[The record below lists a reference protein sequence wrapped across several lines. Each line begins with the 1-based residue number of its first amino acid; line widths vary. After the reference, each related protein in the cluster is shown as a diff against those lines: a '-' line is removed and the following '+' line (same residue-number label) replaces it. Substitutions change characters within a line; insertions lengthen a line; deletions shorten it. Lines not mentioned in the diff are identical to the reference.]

1 MLNVVASAPYPWQAP
16 VKLFDQYPLYE
27 LGASLQQLKAAMRD
41 GAEPFD
47 QLIAIFDAGSRIRL
61 LLKGEPLEISY
72 CRETATRLKVLLDDA
87 SKEFRSKEE
96 GGATPFKAEKT
107 LPPWTASQIKSAV
120 EVFEHQF
127 SAEVKKT
134 AVYAVPRRGIFDTE
148 RLVEGADGH
157 LPESIRNTI
166 PKFTVSEFRQAGR
179 CLAFGLFSA
188 SGFHALRAAE
198 CALKQYYTAFLG
210 EPKKDDIT
218 MGLMAS
224 HLKDRSEAKD
234 KSLPKPN
241 PATLRTI
248 TDITSFDRNP
258 LTHKELELSEDDAAL
273 LFNRAQGMI
282 SMMAREMIDRV
293 DELQP
298 DLPLVDAANS
308 APASDL
314 SLLPAPESEKKSRGR
329 PASTASPTS

>member
-1 MLNVVASAPYPWQAP
+1 MLNVVASAPFPRAAD

-27 LGASLQQLKAAMRD
+27 LGSSLQQLKAAMQES
-41 GAEPFD
+41 AEPFD
-47 QLIAIFDAGSRIRL
+47 QLIAIFDALTRIRAL
-61 LLKGEPLEISY
+61 LNGEPLEVSY
-72 CRETATRLKVLLDDA
+72 CRASADRLKKLLDEA
-87 SKEFRSKEE
+87 SREFRSKEE
-96 GGATPFKAEKT
+96 GGSPFNAEKN
-107 LPPWTASQIKSAV
+107 LPPWTASQIKSAI

-148 RLVEGADGH
+148 RLVETAEGH
-157 LPESIRNTI
+157 LPDSIRDAI
-166 PKFTVSEFRQAGR
+166 PAFAVSEFRHAGR

-198 CALKQYYTAFLG
+198 SALKQYYTAFMG
-210 EPKKDDIT
+210 DPKKDDMT

-224 HLKDRSEAKD
+224 HLKDRLEAKD
-234 KSLPKPN
+234 TRAKPS

-248 TDITSFDRNP
+248 ADITSFDRNP
-258 LTHKELELSEDDAAL
+258 LTHKELELSEDDAAM

-282 SMMAREMIDRV
+282 SIMARELRDRV

-308 APASDL
+308 GAAADL
-314 SLLPAPESEKKSRGR
+314 GLLPPPKEQKKGR
-329 PASTASPTS
+329 NKMLTIDPPKTS